1 MKCYWPLWACL
12 LLLASCSLEP
22 PPTGI
27 AEQQIAGVP
36 TPSSTPSA
44 TVLPRP
50 SPTTIATT
58 TSQPTTRPTA
68 TPSPTTTPTATP
80 RSIATTESAPTST
93 PLSSPVALSYC
104 RRTFGD
110 ADSTRF
116 STRIEKIE
124 FEESAELFTVTIVF
138 TDTNGPL
145 HGYAECNW
153 SDSWPRGD
161 IGSQQAP
168 GTAFIG
174 LYLDNWAHDNAF
186 EASLL
191 TSTLSLESSNL
202 VQGIA
207 VSSNSL
213 WSRGALLGIALPEPR
228 PFDVRLEEERLM
240 ITIAQVAAQQP
251 DDLLSQEQG
260 MLEAPRQPIFFL
272 QNGDLYR
279 LESGQAQPITPT
291 IDRETAL
298 AVSPDGTLLA
308 ICRAPQDADPF
319 RARTDP
325 RATLWIMRVDGDEQ
339 RQIADVGGCNDPS
352 FDESG
357 SLIAFTAT
365 NGSVSQ
371 IWTVPIADGSPQ
383 AVTSQIDEWSRHAPH
398 WIGRDRLLYRATNE
412 NGQSILF
419 LNSDGIE
426 REVSAQMLTGSLYH
440 GVGSFVVSHDASMIA
455 VQALHDDGEGAD
467 LVVLRLDGSQI
478 ASERRGFLQ
487 QPLAF
492 IGDELLYQTIEC
504 PSTTMHS
511 YSLRRRMSQGRVE
524 TLLRGTTTQTISAMT
539 VVPEGV
545 LYIRTTMP
553 QDTMSELANLSGDQ
567 TSSSIWLLS
576 DDGSTRVQLYK
587 TSENIEGIAVPP
599 AHVQ

>member
-1 MKCYWPLWACL
+1 
-12 LLLASCSLEP
+12 
-22 PPTGI
+22 
-27 AEQQIAGVP
+27 
-36 TPSSTPSA
+36 
-44 TVLPRP
+44 
-50 SPTTIATT
+50 
-58 TSQPTTRPTA
+58 
-68 TPSPTTTPTATP
+68 
-80 RSIATTESAPTST
+80 
-93 PLSSPVALSYC
+93 
-104 RRTFGD
+104 
-110 ADSTRF
+110 
-116 STRIEKIE
+116 
-124 FEESAELFTVTIVF
+124 
-138 TDTNGPL
+138 
-145 HGYAECNW
+145 
-153 SDSWPRGD
+153 
-161 IGSQQAP
+161 
-168 GTAFIG
+168 
-174 LYLDNWAHDNAF
+174 
-186 EASLL
+186 
-191 TSTLSLESSNL
+191 
-202 VQGIA
+202 
-207 VSSNSL
+207 
-213 WSRGALLGIALPEPR
+213 
-228 PFDVRLEEERLM
+228 
-240 ITIAQVAAQQP
+240 
-251 DDLLSQEQG
+251 
-260 MLEAPRQPIFFL
+260 
-272 QNGDLYR
+272 
-279 LESGQAQPITPT
+279 
-291 IDRETAL
+291 
-298 AVSPDGTLLA
+298 
-308 ICRAPQDADPF
+308 
-319 RARTDP
+319 
-325 RATLWIMRVDGDEQ
+325 MRVDGDEQ

-426 REVSAQMLTGSLYH
+426 REVSAQMLTGSLYQ
-440 GVGSFVVSHDASMIA
+440 GVGSFVVSHDARMIA